1 MTQESTNPDVAPIR
15 IGAWTVDPD
24 ANELRRDS
32 EIVRLEPKTMAVL
45 LALARRRGQVVTRE
59 QLLDEIWSGVIV
71 GDASLTQTVIKLRKA
86 LGDTAQS
93 PTYIETIPKR
103 GYRLLSS
110 PMPAHDAAIAESAAE
125 RPQATPNEA
134 PALRAG
140 ETAGVPHRRYSW
152 SIPTAFLIVLS
163 AGVLYALYGAGIDR
177 GFFSRGIDLAS
188 ESSRAPSPLDET
200 HLAKLAETLPSIS
213 IRPFEAIGDDKGT
226 LALAR
231 GLSWEIAD
239 RLSRIAELRVVAS
252 DGRDAALDGPSL
264 ARYLVL
270 GSIGS
275 TPQAVTVS
283 VKLIERASGKQMWAG
298 RFDEPSQ
305 DVLGVQ
311 DAVVRN
317 LVAALPVKVSEAE
330 KRSLAGRMTKS
341 MAAYEIY
348 LQAREAFMIRTA
360 HDNTRARELFKA
372 AVELDPQFAQAYAG
386 IGLTHIEDF
395 RLWKDDRRD
404 ESLASA
410 TRMAETAYQINPDSR
425 EAHWLRSYLALYES
439 KYAEATAH
447 LRKALAIDGSY
458 ADAYALMAWIH
469 IFEGNPARA
478 VLMMRTAMRLNPGA
492 GHIYFAHIGTAYYLQ
507 GDQEQAQI
515 NLNEAK
521 ARNPA
526 DLSTH
531 VWLGLALVAAGKRD
545 EALWEADEVRMLR
558 PAFSGK
564 AWLERMPMKAAGQ
577 RNGIEAGLKVLELW

>member
-1 MTQESTNPDVAPIR
+1 MTQESTNREVAPVA
-15 IGAWTVDPD
+15 IGSWNVDPE
-24 ANELRRDS
+24 ANELRRCG

-45 LALARRRGQVVTRE
+45 LALIRRRGQVVTRE

-71 GDASLTQTVIKLRKA
+71 GDASLTQAVIKLRKA

-110 PMPAHDAAIAESAAE
+110 PRQLHDAAVAESE
-125 RPQATPNEA
+125 TEDPQYQRNDA
-134 PALRAG
+134 PDLRAG
-140 ETAGVPHRRYSW
+140 KTPGVRQRRFRW
-152 SIPTAFLIVLS
+152 AIPTAFLFALC
-163 AGVLYALYGAGIDR
+163 AGLLYALYGARIDQAVMGR
-177 GFFSRGIDLAS
+177 GNDPAS
-188 ESSRAPSPLDET
+188 ERTGESSLLDET

-213 IRPFEAIGDDKGT
+213 IRPFEALGEDKST
-226 LALAR
+226 VTLAR

-252 DGRDAALDGPSL
+252 DGRDAALDGQSV

-270 GSIGS
+270 GSIGR
-275 TPQAVTVS
+275 TRHAIKVS
-283 VKLIERASGKQMWAG
+283 VRLIERSTGTQIWSDQ
-298 RFDEPSQ
+298 FEEPSK
-305 DVLGVQ
+305 DVLRVQ
-311 DAVVRN
+311 EALVTN

-330 KRSLAGRMTKS
+330 KQSLAKRMTKS
-341 MAAYEIY
+341 MAAYEAY
-348 LQAREAFMIRTA
+348 LLAREAFLIRTA
-360 HDNTRARELFKA
+360 DDNSRARDLFKT

-395 RLWKDDRRD
+395 RLWKDERRD

-410 TRMAETAYQINPDSR
+410 RRMAETAFQINPDSR

-439 KYAEATAH
+439 KYGEAAAH

-507 GDQEQAQI
+507 GDQEQSLI

-521 ARNPA
+521 ARNLA

-545 EALWEADEVRMLR
+545 ESLWEADEVRMLR

-564 AWLERMPMKAAGQ
+564 AWLARMPLKDAGQ
-577 RNGIEAGLKVLELW
+577 HDRIEAGLKALDLW

>member
-1 MTQESTNPDVAPIR
+1 MTQDLTNTTTEPIR
-15 IGAWTVDPD
+15 IGSWAADPE
-24 ANELRRDS
+24 ANELRRDG
-32 EIVRLEPKTMAVL
+32 EIIRLEPKAMAVL

-86 LGDTAQS
+86 LGDTTQS
-93 PTYIETIPKR
+93 PRYIETIPKR
-103 GYRLLSS
+103 GYRLLPATGPVQDAGATAAAARGNS
-110 PMPAHDAAIAESAAE
+110 PWPMRAA
-125 RPQATPNEA
+125 
-134 PALRAG
+134 L
-140 ETAGVPHRRYSW
+140 V
-152 SIPTAFLIVLS
+152 LVLS
-163 AGVLYALYGAGIDR
+163 AAGVYGLYGAGIDPAFWGR
-177 GFFSRGIDLAS
+177 GNNPADAGMR
-188 ESSRAPSPLDET
+188 ESPPLDEA
-200 HLAKLAETLPSIS
+200 HLARLAETLPSIS
-213 IRPFEAIGDDKGT
+213 IRPFAALGDDPRT
-226 LALAR
+226 VAMAR

-239 RLSRIAELRVVAS
+239 RLSRIAELRVLAS
-252 DGRDAALDGPSL
+252 DGRDAAVDGQSL

-275 TPQAVTVS
+275 TPQATTVN
-283 VKLIERASGKQMWAG
+283 VRLIERSSGTQIWAD
-298 RFDEPSQ
+298 RFNEPSR

-311 DAVVRN
+311 EAMVRN
-317 LVAALPVKVSEAE
+317 LVAALPIKVSDAE
-330 KRSLAGRMTKS
+330 KRSLAKRMTKN
-341 MAAYEIY
+341 MAAYEVY
-348 LQAREAFMIRTA
+348 LQAREAFLIRTA
-360 HDNTRARELFKA
+360 QDNARARDLFKS

-395 RLWKDDRRD
+395 RLWKDERRD

-410 TRMAETAYQINPDSR
+410 RRMAETAYQINPDSR
-425 EAHWLRSYLALYES
+425 EAHWLRSYLALYER

-447 LRKALAIDGSY
+447 LRKALAIDSSY

-492 GHIYFAHIGTAYYLQ
+492 GHIYFAHIGTAYYLH
-507 GDQEQAQI
+507 GDQEQALI

-564 AWLERMPMKAAGQ
+564 AWLERMPTKAAGQ
-577 RNGIEAGLKVLELW
+577 RNRIEAGLKNMELW

>member
-1 MTQESTNPDVAPIR
+1 MAQESTNREVAPIA
-15 IGAWTVDPD
+15 IGSWTVDPE
-24 ANELRRDS
+24 ANELRRDG

-45 LALARRRGQVVTRE
+45 LALARRRGQVVTRD

-103 GYRLLSS
+103 GYRLL
-110 PMPAHDAAIAESAAE
+110 PATRQVLDAGDAAGAA
-125 RPQATPNEA
+125 RPDSP
-134 PALRAG
+134 
-140 ETAGVPHRRYSW
+140 W
-152 SIPTAFLIVLS
+152 SIRTALLLVL
-163 AGVLYALYGAGIDR
+163 AAVALYALFAAR
-177 GFFSRGIDLAS
+177 GDPAVMGRADGPAS
-188 ESSRAPSPLDET
+188 ASTGEPSALDEAQ
-200 HLAKLAETLPSIS
+200 LAKLAETLPSIS
-213 IRPFEAIGDDKGT
+213 IRPFEAIGEDKST
-226 LALAR
+226 VALAR

-239 RLSRIAELRVVAS
+239 RLSRLAELRVLAS
-252 DGRDAALDGPSL
+252 DGRDAALDGQSR

-270 GSIGS
+270 GSIE
-275 TPQAVTVS
+275 TTRQATRVS
-283 VKLIERASGKQMWAG
+283 VRLIERSSGTQIWAN
-298 RFDEPSQ
+298 RFDEPSR
-305 DVLGVQ
+305 DILGVQ
-311 DAVVRN
+311 ETVVRN
-317 LVAALPVKVSEAE
+317 LLAALPVKVSAVE
-330 KRSLAGRMTKS
+330 RQNLARRMTKS
-341 MAAYEIY
+341 MAAYEVY
-348 LQAREAFMIRTA
+348 LQGREAFLIRTA
-360 HDNTRARELFKA
+360 DDNSLARELFKT

-395 RLWKDDRRD
+395 RLWKDERRD

-410 TRMAETAYQINPDSR
+410 RRMAETAFQINPDAR

-439 KYAEATAH
+439 KYGEAAAH

-507 GDQEQAQI
+507 GDQEQSLI

-521 ARNPA
+521 ARNLA

-545 EALWEADEVRMLR
+545 ESLWEADEVRVLR

-564 AWLERMPMKAAGQ
+564 AWLARMPLKDAGQ
-577 RNGIEAGLKVLELW
+577 RNRIEAGLKTLDLW

>member
-1 MTQESTNPDVAPIR
+1 MTPESTKSEAAPIG
-15 IGAWTVDPD
+15 IGSWTADPE
-24 ANELRRDS
+24 ANELRRDG

-45 LALARRRGQVVTRE
+45 LALARRRGQVVTRD

-103 GYRLLSS
+103 GYRLLPSTTQVL
-110 PMPAHDAAIAESAAE
+110 DA
-125 RPQATPNEA
+125 
-134 PALRAG
+134 G
-140 ETAGVPHRRYSW
+140 DTAGAARANSPW
-152 SIPTAFLIVLS
+152 SNRTALLLVLAAVS
-163 AGVLYALYGAGIDR
+163 LYALFAAR
-177 GFFSRGIDLAS
+177 GDPAVMGRADGPAS
-188 ESSRAPSPLDET
+188 ASTGESSALDEAQ
-200 HLAKLAETLPSIS
+200 LAQLAETLPSIS
-213 IRPFEAIGDDKGT
+213 IRPFEAIGEDKST

-239 RLSRIAELRVVAS
+239 RLSRLAELRVLAS
-252 DGRDAALDGPSL
+252 DGRDAAVDGQSR

-270 GSIGS
+270 GSIE
-275 TPQAVTVS
+275 TTRQATRVS
-283 VKLIERASGKQMWAG
+283 VRLIERSSGTQIWAN
-298 RFDEPSQ
+298 RFDEPSR
-305 DVLGVQ
+305 DILGVQ
-311 DAVVRN
+311 ETVVRN
-317 LVAALPVKVSEAE
+317 LLAALPVKVSAVE
-330 KRSLAGRMTKS
+330 KQSLAKRMTKS
-341 MAAYEIY
+341 MAAYEVY
-348 LQAREAFMIRTA
+348 LQAREAFLIRTA
-360 HDNTRARELFKA
+360 DDNARARELFKA

-395 RLWKDDRRD
+395 RLWKDERRD
-404 ESLASA
+404 ESLANA
-410 TRMAETAYQINPDSR
+410 TRMAATAYQINPDSR
-425 EAHWLRSYLALYES
+425 EAHWLRSYLALYEG
-439 KYAEATAH
+439 KYPEATAH

-478 VLMMRTAMRLNPGA
+478 VVMMRTAMRLNPGA

-526 DLSTH
+526 DLGTH

-564 AWLERMPMKAAGQ
+564 TWLARMPMKAAGQ
-577 RNGIEAGLKVLELW
+577 RHGIEAGLKVLDLW

>member
-1 MTQESTNPDVAPIR
+1 MTQDSTNTAAEPIR
-15 IGAWTVDPD
+15 IGSWTADPE
-24 ANELRRDS
+24 ANELRRDG
-32 EIVRLEPKTMAVL
+32 EIIRLEPKAMAVL
-45 LALARRRGQVVTRE
+45 LALAMRRGQVVTRE

-93 PTYIETIPKR
+93 PSYIETIPKR
-103 GYRLLSS
+103 GYRLLSATGPVQDAGATAATRGNS
-110 PMPAHDAAIAESAAE
+110 PWPMRAALVLA
-125 RPQATPNEA
+125 
-134 PALRAG
+134 
-140 ETAGVPHRRYSW
+140 
-152 SIPTAFLIVLS
+152 LS
-163 AGVLYALYGAGIDR
+163 AGLLYALYGAGIDQAVMGR
-177 GFFSRGIDLAS
+177 GNDPAGERTG
-188 ESSRAPSPLDET
+188 ESSLLDET
-200 HLAKLAETLPSIS
+200 RLAKLAETLPSIS
-213 IRPFEAIGDDKGT
+213 IRPFAAIGDDKST
-226 LALAR
+226 VTLAR

-239 RLSRIAELRVVAS
+239 RLSRIAGLRVVAS
-252 DGRDAALDGPSL
+252 DGRDAALDGQSV

-270 GSIGS
+270 GSIGR
-275 TPQAVTVS
+275 TRHAITVS
-283 VKLIERASGKQMWAG
+283 VRLIERSTGTQIWSDQ
-298 RFDEPSQ
+298 FEEPSK
-305 DVLGVQ
+305 DVLRLQ
-311 DAVVRN
+311 EAVVTN

-330 KRSLAGRMTKS
+330 KQSLARRMTKS
-341 MAAYEIY
+341 MAAYEAY
-348 LQAREAFMIRTA
+348 LHAREAYLIRTA
-360 HDNTRARELFKA
+360 DDNSRARDLFTT

-395 RLWKDDRRD
+395 RLWKDQRRD

-425 EAHWLRSYLALYES
+425 EAHWLRSYLALYER
-439 KYAEATAH
+439 KYAEATTH

-478 VLMMRTAMRLNPGA
+478 ILMMRTAMRLNPGA
-492 GHIYFAHIGTAYYLQ
+492 GHIYFAHIGTAYYLH
-507 GDQEQAQI
+507 GDQEQALI

-526 DLSTH
+526 DLGTH

-564 AWLERMPMKAAGQ
+564 AWLERMPTKAAGQ
-577 RNGIEAGLKVLELW
+577 RNRIEAGLKDLELW